1 MEQPMNLPRRTRSH
15 ILEDLSVRKFQSLLP
30 EQWIYRTP
38 THDYGIDGEV
48 EIIDSKG
55 YTTGKK
61 FLVQLKATDEENE
74 TKALKLRMK
83 ISSLNYFNQLEVP
96 ILIVRYLAKSGSI
109 YTRWLHSLNPND
121 DTKAEKCFC
130 MLFQEK
136 DKWTDV
142 SAEKR
147 LNELEA
153 YHSIK
158 RHLLQKPFLIAVRI
172 DSKASLS
179 QYTAKFATKII
190 GSSKQSRCPF
200 SFYLV
205 SNLDEKTTSFIEI
218 FDEEFYINLAG
229 VGSFRAQFQPPNDTT
244 DLDRLLSDIYV
255 ALAFIL
261 QKLSHVKEA
270 EGLYDAYINSSIPVI
285 IEDA

>member
-1 MEQPMNLPRRTRSH
+1 MNLPRRTRSH

-83 ISSLNYFNQLEVP
+83 ISSLNYFNQLGVP

-121 DTKAEKCFC
+121 DTKAEKSFC

-179 QYTAKFATKII
+179 QYTAKFATM
-190 GSSKQSRCPF
+190 
-200 SFYLV
+200 
-205 SNLDEKTTSFIEI
+205 
-218 FDEEFYINLAG
+218 
-229 VGSFRAQFQPPNDTT
+229 
-244 DLDRLLSDIYV
+244 
-255 ALAFIL
+255 
-261 QKLSHVKEA
+261 
-270 EGLYDAYINSSIPVI
+270 
-285 IEDA
+285 